1 MTTPDQDIEV
11 SVKPHV
17 RYASTPWILLFGAI
31 LGLIASFE
39 LTVDKIQI
47 LSDPNFIPSC
57 NINPVLSCGS
67 VIVTEQAS
75 LFGFPNPLIGL
86 AGYSVIITLA
96 VLLISRVTIPKWVW
110 LGLNL
115 GALGG
120 MAFVV
125 WLAFQSLY
133 VIGALCPW
141 CMVAWVGTIFIFWI
155 TTAENAA
162 QGRFTRS
169 GTPGVVSE
177 VVYSLRWIFI
187 SLTFVLI
194 ITLIFIRWMDFW
206 LGNG

>member
-1 MTTPDQDIEV
+1 MTTSDQDIEATA
-11 SVKPHV
+11 KPHV
-17 RYASTPWILLFGAI
+17 RYASTPWILLFAAI

-39 LTVDKIQI
+39 LTVDKVAI
-47 LSDPNFIPSC
+47 LSDPNYIPSC

-86 AGYSVIITLA
+86 VSYSVIITLA
-96 VLLISRVTIPKWVW
+96 VLLISRVSIPKWVW

-120 MAFVV
+120 MTFVV

-169 GTPGVVSE
+169 GTPGVLSE
-177 VVYSLRWIFI
+177 VVCSLRWIFI

>member
-1 MTTPDQDIEV
+1 VTTPDQDIQV
-11 SVKPHV
+11 SVTPHV

-47 LSDPNFIPSC
+47 LSDPNYIPSC

-67 VIVTEQAS
+67 VIITEQAS

-169 GTPGVVSE
+169 GSPGVVSE

>member
-11 SVKPHV
+11 SVTPHV

-115 GALGG
+115 GALGE

>member
-11 SVKPHV
+11 SVTPHV

-169 GTPGVVSE
+169 GSPGVVSE

>member
-1 MTTPDQDIEV
+1 M
-11 SVKPHV
+11 
-17 RYASTPWILLFGAI
+17 
-31 LGLIASFE
+31 
-39 LTVDKIQI
+39 
-47 LSDPNFIPSC
+47 
-57 NINPVLSCGS
+57 LSCGS

-96 VLLISRVTIPKWVW
+96 VLLISRVAIPKWIW

-125 WLAFQSLY
+125 WLAIQSLY

-162 QGRFTRS
+162 QGRFTRT
-169 GTPGVVSE
+169 GTPGVISE

-206 LGNG
+206 LGNS